1 MARLVGPA
9 ENLSVMATFTEP
21 YYRGEFALARERLR
35 ALSLGDG
42 ENGTARA

>member
-1 MARLVGPA
+1 
-9 ENLSVMATFTEP
+9 MATFTEP

-42 ENGTARA
+42 ENGTGRG